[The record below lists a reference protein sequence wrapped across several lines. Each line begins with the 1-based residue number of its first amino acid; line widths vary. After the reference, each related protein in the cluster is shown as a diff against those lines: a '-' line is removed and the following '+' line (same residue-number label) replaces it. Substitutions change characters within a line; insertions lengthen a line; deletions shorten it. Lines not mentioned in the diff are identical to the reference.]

1 MRHSICSVRCVNPG
15 ARCDASIQVLG
26 AMRHFIIFDVIFIYT
41 YSIEKLKSIFVFH
54 FVTCI
59 FIHYTY
65 FVILQT
71 HFNMASMGFDSETV
85 RTIMNLADDNVH
97 SMKESEYLQVCN
109 LLKYVNDRFQP
120 TPAPATPATPAT
132 PFTSS
137 LPDIAARNLLNS
149 FNIVATP
156 TPSPSPSSSPSP
168 SPSIPNSNDF
178 TNIPDVQQLQALHI
192 AREEI
197 TITLTRAQSQLNLLS
212 PNARVTNKHKQLVI
226 ETILPRTI
234 TLGPRGQHIKM
245 STSQI
250 NQYIN
255 YILQHNIIPSRDR
268 FDFLARAE
276 RNREYVNKT
285 SSLRRDIQ
293 QYTLIVQNYT
303 AQILSLGGLR

>member
-1 MRHSICSVRCVNPG
+1 VRCVNPD
-15 ARCDASIQVLG
+15 ARCDAPF
-26 AMRHFIIFDVIFIYT
+26 HDFFDVIFIYT

-71 HFNMASMGFDSETV
+71 HFNMASMGFDSETI

-97 SMKESEYLQVCN
+97 SMKESDYLQVCN

-120 TPAPATPATPAT
+120 TPAPPTPAPPTPTPAPPTPT

-137 LPDIAARNLLNS
+137 LPDTAARNLLNS

-156 TPSPSPSSSPSP
+156 TPSPSSSPSP
-168 SPSIPNSNDF
+168 SPSPSTSIPNTNDF
-178 TNIPDVQQLQALHI
+178 TNIPDEQQLQALRI

-197 TITLTRAQSQLNLLS
+197 TITLTRAQTQLNLLS

-234 TLGPRGQHIKM
+234 SLGPRGQHIKM

-255 YILQHNIIPSRDR
+255 VMLEHNIIPSRDR
-268 FDFLARAE
+268 FDFLARGE

-285 SSLRRDIQ
+285 LSLRRDIQ

-303 AQILSLGGLR
+303 AQILLLGGLR